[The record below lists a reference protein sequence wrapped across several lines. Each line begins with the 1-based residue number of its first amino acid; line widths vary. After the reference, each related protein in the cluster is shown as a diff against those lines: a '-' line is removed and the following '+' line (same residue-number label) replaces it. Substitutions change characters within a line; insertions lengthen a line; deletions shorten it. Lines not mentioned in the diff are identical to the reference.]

1 MGTPKADL
9 CEAVM
14 GLRELFP
21 TWWKAW
27 GDLVDDIC
35 TDVYEEWSSPELMNV
50 WDERVVKEALFARFG
65 LNDFCA
71 WHLNDFCAWRYQ
83 DAQSKSRMKAHA
95 ALHHRLCGDLVNK
108 ICRFLCDD

>member
-1 MGTPKADL
+1 LGTPKADL

-27 GDLVDDIC
+27 GDLVDDVC

-50 WDERVVKEALFARFG
+50 WDVRVVKEALFARFG

-71 WHLNDFCAWRYQ
+71 WHLNDFCVWRYQ
-83 DAQSKSRMKAHA
+83 DAQAQSRMKAHA
-95 ALHHRLCGDLVNK
+95 ALQRRLCEGLVSK
-108 ICRFLCDD
+108 ICSFMC